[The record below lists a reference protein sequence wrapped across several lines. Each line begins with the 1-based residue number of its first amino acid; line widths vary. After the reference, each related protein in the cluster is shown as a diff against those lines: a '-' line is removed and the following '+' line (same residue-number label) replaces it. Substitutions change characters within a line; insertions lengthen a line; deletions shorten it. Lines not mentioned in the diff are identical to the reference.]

1 MNTLH
6 LHNMNIRYRLIMN
19 ICHLL
24 NKASIQQRTSHVN
37 SKSIRSSGGSLEK
50 IECMKS
56 YVEST
61 YLSLLSMHFRDE
73 VQINS
78 KRSNRS
84 NPKLSGYQSFNCQN
98 YLNIRNPPPPHVRLG
113 LRFQI
118 LPSRVYKQSG
128 H

>member
-6 LHNMNIRYRLIMN
+6 LHDMNIRYRLIMN

-61 YLSLLSMHFRDE
+61 YLFFVPVVFHLGGHGEGGGAKMHFE
-73 VQINS
+73 GPGPS
-78 KRSNRS
+78 KKAGTWPGGSQELPVRS
-84 NPKLSGYQSFNCQN
+84 LQDGF
-98 YLNIRNPPPPHVRLG
+98 
-113 LRFQI
+113 
-118 LPSRVYKQSG
+118 
-128 H
+128 